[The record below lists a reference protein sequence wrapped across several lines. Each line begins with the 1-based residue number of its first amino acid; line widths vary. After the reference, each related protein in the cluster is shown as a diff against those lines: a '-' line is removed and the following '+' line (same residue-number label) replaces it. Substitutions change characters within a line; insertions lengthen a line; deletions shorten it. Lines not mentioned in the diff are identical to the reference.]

1 MIFMDSEPADDV
13 SVFPDARIKPRP
25 VKGRGTTLRPDPR
38 YGALARETVSDGWDA
53 AHEAAEE
60 EATSPRTILIR
71 DASKSIINRNDSP
84 DIQFTQ
90 SINAYRGCEHGCIYC
105 FARPTHAYLGFSPG
119 VDFETHIVYKED
131 AAQLLRKELARPG
144 YVCEPIALGSNTDCY
159 QPVERKLRIT
169 RGIIEVL
176 AACRHP
182 VAFVTKSA
190 LIERDIDLLAEMAR
204 DHLVQVMISVTTLNP
219 ELARK
224 MEPRA
229 AHPLR
234 RIETIRRLAQA
245 GIPVG
250 VLIAPVIPALN
261 EHEIEAILEAT
272 KDAGASSA
280 GCIPIRLPHE
290 LGTLFEDWLRQHEPG
305 KADHVLSLIR
315 QMRGGRLNDPRF
327 GARMRGSGPYAD
339 MIRQRFRIASQRL
352 GLNQKEMPLDCG
364 RFAPPTV
371 ASAQLAL
378 F

>member
-1 MIFMDSEPADDV
+1 MHHMDREYPKDSP
-13 SVFPDARIKPRP
+13 VFPDDRLQPKP
-25 VKGRGTTLRPDPR
+25 VKGRGTTLQPGPR
-38 YGALARETVSDGWDA
+38 FDALAREKTTDGWEHA
-53 AHEAAEE
+53 ETEE
-60 EATSPRTILIR
+60 EGETSYRTILIR
-71 DASKSIINRNDSP
+71 DATKSIISHNNSP
-84 DIQFTQ
+84 DIVFSQ

-105 FARPTHAYLGFSPG
+105 FARPSHAYLGFSPG

-131 AAQLLRKELARPG
+131 ASQLLRKELARPG
-144 YVCEPIALGSNTDCY
+144 YVCQTIALGTNTDCY

-169 RGIIEVL
+169 RSIVEVL
-176 AACRHP
+176 AECRHP
-182 VAFVTKSA
+182 VAFVTKSS
-190 LIERDIDLLAEMAR
+190 LIERDIDLLADMAK
-204 DHLVQVMISVTTLNP
+204 DNLVQVMVSVTTLNP

-229 AHPLR
+229 AQPLR
-234 RIETIRRLAQA
+234 RLETIRRLAQA

-250 VLIAPVIPALN
+250 TLIAPVIPALN
-261 EHEIEAILEAT
+261 DHEIEATLEAV
-272 KDAGASSA
+272 KNAGATSA

-339 MIRQRFRIASQRL
+339 MIRQRFQVASKRL
-352 GLNQKEMPLDCG
+352 GLNEKEMALDCSH
-364 RFAPPTV
+364 FIPPRADTP
-371 ASAQLAL
+371 QMAL